1 MLILCLPVCSLSLN
15 SYENHT
21 KVLTLRIR
29 LYPNYLPFIADGG
42 MDLMDMIYKGRDT
55 LATTVNDNE

>member
-1 MLILCLPVCSLSLN
+1 MNLNSMVFIVNIYNADTLSTSLSLN

-42 MDLMDMIYKGRDT
+42 MDL
-55 LATTVNDNE
+55 